1 MGYRRTLALSGSRRD
16 VLAVVVVAVV
26 TAFLVG
32 ATLMLGLTAAE
43 VDDTTASLTRETTVE
58 YVRSPS
64 ASASNGETL
73 RFPVAETTANGRSY
87 VVVGIPPD
95 APPVIESASYPW
107 ADATVPATPERGVL
121 RGDVDATDQRQ
132 FPARS
137 GRRTLTV
144 EPARSS
150 SILPPG
156 WFVAHP
162 ETVRSLGTTSVLVVR
177 PDPAVGSDGGLDRTK
192 LTTAGTY
199 LRRGASSLTGL
210 LWLVTFGEALIV
222 GVIVYSLTRTSVV
235 ERSTTIFAARA
246 TGATKP
252 ALLRLFALRGGL
264 RVAAGVGLGACAGLA
279 LPVAAALGTGYVRPA
294 AVVAPR
300 VVDTVAGVAAPAA
313 AGLVAFG
320 AAVGYVVAHAAVPT
334 APAETPS
341 ATAEAGRGVA
351 GRDSVGAL
359 RRLRDRLAP
368 TVLEWRTVVPTAA
381 TLAVFVCV
389 GVLVL
394 SSVVT
399 LAPLVETSGNTVVQ
413 SGVPHPLASSVDTDV
428 ADAVRADGGRAS
440 PEILVPEVVGER
452 SQPYLARGV
461 NYTAFAGITGS
472 RLVAGHAPRNPHQAV
487 VGSDL
492 AETLDVGVGDSLLMG
507 GGAVPG
513 VARVTVVGE
522 FEATGMTDDQ
532 LLVPL
537 ATARH
542 LSAVSAGEANLV
554 RVEGGSAEQYATG
567 SDAGG
572 NGSAETG
579 IVVRN
584 YTVPEE
590 AVVGENVTVSV
601 RLTNFGEVRHT
612 RTLELRVG
620 ANATRRNVT
629 LAPGETRTVR
639 LSLPVARPG
648 EHRVAF
654 AGVVERLTAYPPD
667 AARLEFAPTRAP
679 PGAALTV
686 RAVSAR
692 GDPLPNAT
700 VSLAGETVRA
710 NRTGA
715 ARVTMPDRPGSYRL
729 VVDGETRSA
738 TTYPLSVAPNATR
751 DLSAELEM
759 PPPAVDR
766 DATPVARLTL
776 SNPWDRSLTR
786 TVVFETDSGWNRTRR
801 VTVGPG
807 GEATIDARLP
817 TPPDGVGSLTV
828 RTAAGAPLEN
838 GTYRVTEM
846 DGTAAYGQGSGLGA
860 GRTVERVVQT
870 LVYVQGAFVV
880 FAGLTVFGSTSIISA
895 QAMFAR
901 RRYVG
906 LYRVTGA
913 SPGRL
918 IRVFLGDAL
927 RIGVTSSVLAVG
939 VALLSLRALSAA
951 GMLTAFGV
959 RIRVYAPPELL
970 VGLGVLNVGIVLA
983 SVGAV
988 TLLSLRGDPA
998 EQSKS
1003 AGR

>member
-1 MGYRRTLALSGSRRD
+1 MGYRRTLALSSSRRD

-43 VDDTTASLTRETTVE
+43 VDETTASLTRETTVE
-58 YVRSPS
+58 YVHSPAASS
-64 ASASNGETL
+64 ATGETL
-73 RFPVAETTANGRSY
+73 RLPVAETTANGRSY

-95 APPVIESASYPW
+95 APPVVESASYPW
-107 ADATVPATPERGVL
+107 ADATVPGTPESNVL
-121 RGDVDATDQRQ
+121 RGDVDATDRRQ
-132 FPARS
+132 FPTRS

-144 EPARSS
+144 EPARST
-150 SILPPG
+150 SILPPE

-162 ETVRSLGTTSVLVVR
+162 ETVRSLGTTGALVVR
-177 PDPAVGSDGGLDRTK
+177 PDPTVGSDGGLDQTK

-199 LRRGASSLTGL
+199 LRQGASSLTGL
-210 LWLVTFGEALIV
+210 LWLVTVGEALIV

-235 ERSTTIFAARA
+235 DRSTTIFAARA

-279 LPVAAALGTGYVRPA
+279 LPVAAALGTGYLRPA
-294 AVVAPR
+294 EVAAPR
-300 VVDTVAGVAAPAA
+300 VVDTVVGTAVPAA

-320 AAVGYVVAHAAVPT
+320 AAVGYVVAHTAVPT
-334 APAETPS
+334 APAETPA
-341 ATAEAGRGVA
+341 ATAVAGRGSA
-351 GRDSVGAL
+351 GEDPAGAL
-359 RRLRDRLAP
+359 RRLRDRLEP

-381 TLAVFVCV
+381 TLAVFVSV

-394 SSVVT
+394 SSVAT
-399 LAPLVETSGNTVVQ
+399 LAPLAQTTENAVVQ

-452 SQPYLARGV
+452 SRPYLARGV
-461 NYTAFAGITGS
+461 NYTAFAGITES

-492 AETLDVGVGDSLLMG
+492 AETIDVGVGDSLLMG

-513 VARVTVVGE
+513 VTRVTVVGE
-522 FEATGMTDDQ
+522 FEAPGMTDDQ

-537 ATARH
+537 ETARH
-542 LSAVSAGEANLV
+542 LSAVQTGEANLV
-554 RVEGGSAEQYATG
+554 RVEGGSAERYATG

-572 NGSAETG
+572 ESAETG

-584 YTVPEE
+584 YTVPDE

-601 RLTNFGEVRHT
+601 RLTNFGRARHT
-612 RTLELRVG
+612 RTLELQVG
-620 ANATRRNVT
+620 SNATRRNVT
-629 LAPGETRTVR
+629 LDSGETRTVR
-639 LSLPVARPG
+639 MSLPVARPG
-648 EHRVAF
+648 EQRVAF
-654 AGVVERLTAYPPD
+654 AGVVERLAAYPPD

-679 PGAALTV
+679 PGATLTV
-686 RAVSAR
+686 RAVTAR

-700 VSLAGETVRA
+700 VALARETVRT

-715 ARVTMPDRPGSYRL
+715 ARVTVPDRPGSYGL
-729 VVDGETRSA
+729 VVDGDARSA

-759 PPPAVDR
+759 PPPTVDR
-766 DATPVARLTL
+766 DATPLARLTL

-801 VTVGPG
+801 VTVEPN
-807 GEATIDARLP
+807 GEATLDARLP
-817 TPPDGVGSLTV
+817 APPDGDGSLTV
-828 RTAAGAPLEN
+828 HTAAGVSLAN
-838 GTYRVTEM
+838 GTYRVTEVSR
-846 DGTAAYGQGSGLGA
+846 TATYGQGSGLGA
-860 GRTVERVVQT
+860 GRAVESVVTT

-880 FAGLTVFGSTSIISA
+880 FAGLTVLGSTSIVSA
-895 QAMFAR
+895 QAMYAR

-918 IRVFLGDAL
+918 LRVFLGDAL
-927 RIGVTSSVLAVG
+927 RIGVASSVLAVG

-951 GMLTAFGV
+951 GVLTAFGV
-959 RIRVYAPPELL
+959 RIPIHAPPELL
-970 VGLGVLNVGIVLA
+970 VGLGVLNVGIVLV

-988 TLLSLRGDPA
+988 TLRSLRADPA